1 MRRENERMGEKN
13 RQAAIR
19 PVKKDYRQKWAFLF
33 CLPNILFFLVFF
45 VAPAAVGIWYSF
57 TNYNGLKKMDFVGLQ
72 NYIALFQDVEFYK
85 VLFNT
90 AKFVLV
96 FVPLGYAVAL
106 GLAILLSAD
115 SMKGSTVLRVLVYWP
130 TLLST
135 IMVGLTWKWIF
146 GENFGLL
153 NYVLEQIGI
162 PRIGWA
168 SNPAAAFLT
177 TVIASV
183 WAGCGTN
190 MLIFIGALK
199 QIPEELKEAAKI
211 DGANS
216 WQIFKAITIPH
227 LRPVTFMVLILSMIT
242 GFKEFAMV
250 QTLTNGGPGTA
261 TTYMIQY
268 IYTTGFTKLKVGYA
282 SAVSMVL
289 FFILMALSFVQTK
302 TMDTTENS

>member
-1 MRRENERMGEKN
+1 MGITN
-13 RQAAIR
+13 QQGAAAR
-19 PVKKDYRQKWAFLF
+19 PKPRDYRQKWAFLF

-45 VAPAAVGIWYSF
+45 VAPAVVGIWYSF
-57 TNYNGLKKMDFVGLQ
+57 TNYNGLKKMDFVGLE
-72 NYIALFQDVEFYK
+72 NYITLFQDAEFYK

-96 FVPLGYAVAL
+96 FVPAGYVVAL
-106 GLAILLSAD
+106 GLAVLLSAD
-115 SMKGSTVLRVLVYWP
+115 AMKGSTILRILVYWP

-153 NYVLEQIGI
+153 NYLLEQMGI

-168 SNPAAAFLT
+168 SNPGAAFFT
-177 TVIASV
+177 SVIASV

-199 QIPEELKEAAKI
+199 QIPEELKEAARI

-268 IYTTGFTKLKVGYA
+268 IYTTGFTKLRVGYA

-289 FFILMALSFVQTK
+289 FVILMVLSFVQTK
-302 TMDTTENS
+302 TMDTTENG

>member
-1 MRRENERMGEKN
+1 MGITN
-13 RQAAIR
+13 QQGAAAR
-19 PVKKDYRQKWAFLF
+19 PKPRDYRQKWAFLF

-45 VAPAAVGIWYSF
+45 VAPAVVGIWYSF
-57 TNYNGLKKMDFVGLQ
+57 TNYNGLKKMDFVGLE
-72 NYIALFQDVEFYK
+72 NYITLFQDAEFYK

-96 FVPLGYAVAL
+96 FVPAGYVVAL
-106 GLAILLSAD
+106 GLAVLLSAD
-115 SMKGSTVLRVLVYWP
+115 AMKGSTILRILVYWP

-153 NYVLEQIGI
+153 NYLLEQMGI

-168 SNPAAAFLT
+168 SNPGAAFFT

-199 QIPEELKEAAKI
+199 QIPEELKEAARI

-268 IYTTGFTKLKVGYA
+268 IYTTGFTKLRVGYA

-289 FFILMALSFVQTK
+289 FVILMVLSFVQTK
-302 TMDTTENS
+302 TMDTTENG

>member
-1 MRRENERMGEKN
+1 MGETK
-13 RQAAIR
+13 RQAAVR
-19 PVKKDYRQKWAFLF
+19 PVKRDYRQKWAFLF

-45 VAPAAVGIWYSF
+45 VAPAVVGIWYSF
-57 TNYNGLKKMDFVGLQ
+57 TNYNGLKKMDFVGIQ
-72 NYIALFQDVEFYK
+72 NYMTLFQDAEFYK

-96 FVPLGYAVAL
+96 FVPFGYAVAL

-115 SMKGSTVLRVLVYWP
+115 TMKGSTMLRVLVYWP

-168 SNPAAAFLT
+168 SNPTAAFLT

-268 IYTTGFTKLKVGYA
+268 IYTTGFTKLRVGYA

-289 FFILMALSFVQTK
+289 FFILMGLSFIQTK
-302 TMDTTENS
+302 TMDTTDNS

>member
-1 MRRENERMGEKN
+1 VGITNQQG
-13 RQAAIR
+13 AAAR
-19 PVKKDYRQKWAFLF
+19 PKPRDYRQKWAFLF

-45 VAPAAVGIWYSF
+45 VAPAVVGIWYSF
-57 TNYNGLKKMDFVGLQ
+57 TNYNGLKKMDFVGLE
-72 NYIALFQDVEFYK
+72 NYITLFQDAEFYK

-96 FVPLGYAVAL
+96 FVPAGYVVAL
-106 GLAILLSAD
+106 GLAVLLSAD
-115 SMKGSTVLRVLVYWP
+115 AMKGSTILRILVYWP

-153 NYVLEQIGI
+153 NYLLEQMGI

-168 SNPAAAFLT
+168 SNPGAAFFT

-199 QIPEELKEAAKI
+199 QIPEELKEAARI

-268 IYTTGFTKLKVGYA
+268 IYTTGFTKLRVGYA

-289 FFILMALSFVQTK
+289 FVILMVLSFVQTK
-302 TMDTTENS
+302 TMDTTENG